1 MTKFKRRIPQ
11 YILLLFLII
20 VSVIIIVPYIWM
32 ILTSFRSNSEIMKN
46 PGTMMPINWTIGGY
60 VKVLTKSPFFRWFI
74 NSLLISTTV
83 TTAVIFTSTIS
94 GFVFS
99 KYKFKFKNTIFW
111 IVLATMMVPYP
122 TTMIPGFLIIDNLGL
137 YNSIAA
143 LIIPALVSGF
153 GVYLCRQFCDEIPD
167 SLCEAAL
174 IDGAGPVRIY
184 TSIIL
189 PQLKPCIAALGIFT
203 FLESWNEYLKP
214 LIMLSEVRNM
224 TLPLALSYFSD
235 QHANDLGAVMAASAL
250 IMIPVTVLLLVFQK
264 QFIKGVAITGMK

>member
-1 MTKFKRRIPQ
+1 MAKFKKRLPQ
-11 YILLLFLII
+11 YTVLLILTIVGLII
-20 VSVIIIVPYIWM
+20 IIPYVWM
-32 ILTSFRSNSEIMKN
+32 ILTSFRSTSEVLKN
-46 PGTMMPINWTIGGY
+46 PGTMIPIEWTTKGY
-60 VKVLTKSPFFRWFI
+60 AKVLTQSPFFRWFA
-74 NSLLISTTV
+74 NSLFIAVIV
-83 TTAVIFTSTIS
+83 TTAVIFTSTIT

-99 KYKFKFKNTIFW
+99 KYRFKFKDTLFW

-122 TTMIPGFLIIDNLGL
+122 TTMIPNFLIIDNLGL
-137 YNSIAA
+137 YDKIAA

-153 GVYLCRQFCDEIPD
+153 GIYLCRQFCDEIPD

-184 TSIIL
+184 SSIIM

-214 LIMLSEVRNM
+214 LIMLSQVENM
-224 TLPLALSYFSD
+224 TLPLALSFFST
-235 QHANDLGAVMAASAL
+235 QHNNDVSATMAASAL